1 VDLTVQTVATL
12 IAAFLLTAGLIP
24 ALRSPA
30 QRLGLVD
37 QPCHRKRHEGQV
49 PLTGGLAMFL
59 AFIVALSIQWVW
71 LPSLASLL
79 LGMLIMLAVGVAD
92 DLFDIRPLY
101 KLLSQILVATVFVL
115 LSGLEVIH
123 MGQIFG
129 TWIGPIG
136 MGPFSEVFTVACV
149 VFLINAI
156 NMSDG
161 MDGLAGGIC
170 FFLLMMLGTVGLMDG
185 AEPMLVSACFALG
198 LTVAGFLLFNIRTPW
213 RRRAGAFMGDAG
225 SMMLGFAIAWLA
237 IALANTEGSSV
248 YPITTAWLL
257 LVPAMDTLAVFFRRA
272 RQGRSPMSADR
283 SHLHHI
289 LHRSGYSETA
299 TVRIVHALVLLAG
312 AIGILGW
319 WFQASEGLMFALAAL
334 VIVGYMLFLARASR
348 FIRWRQYRRKGACR
362 RTESKFA
369 EERIQS
375 PPEPLSVQRGG

>member
-1 VDLTVQTVATL
+1 MATF
-12 IAAFLLTAGLIP
+12 IAAFLLTVGLIP

-49 PLTGGLAMFL
+49 PLTGGLAMYF
-59 AFIVALSIQWVW
+59 AFILALSFQWVW
-71 LPSLASLL
+71 LPSLTSLL
-79 LGMLIMLAVGVAD
+79 LGMAVMLAVGVAD
-92 DLFDIRPLY
+92 DLFDVRPLY
-101 KLLSQILVATVFVL
+101 KLFSQILVATVFVL
-115 LSGLEVIH
+115 FSGLEVIH

-129 TWIGPIG
+129 AAIGPTG

-185 AEPMLVSACFALG
+185 ADPMLVSACFALG

-237 IALANTEGSSV
+237 IALANTEGGTV
-248 YPITTAWLL
+248 YPITIAWLL

-272 RQGRSPMSADR
+272 RLGRSPMSADR

-289 LHRSGYSETA
+289 LHRSGCSRVA
-299 TVRIVHALVLLAG
+299 TVRIVHGLVLLAG
-312 AIGILGW
+312 AIGIFGW
-319 WFQASEGLMFALAAL
+319 RLQAPEVLMFALAAL

-348 FIRWRQYRRKGACR
+348 FIRWRHRRRQGEEPP
-362 RTESKFA
+362 TEGSYAK
-369 EERIQS
+369 EKLGS
-375 PPEPLSVQRGG
+375 LSDSLSAQRGA